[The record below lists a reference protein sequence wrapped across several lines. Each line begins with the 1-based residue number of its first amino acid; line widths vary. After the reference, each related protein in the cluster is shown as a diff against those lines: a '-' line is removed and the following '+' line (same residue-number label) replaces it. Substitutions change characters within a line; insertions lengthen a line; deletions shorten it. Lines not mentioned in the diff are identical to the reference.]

1 MIIRMTTVYIGMTM
15 DILHHGHINILSEA
29 RKHGEVIV
37 GLLTDRAIAE
47 HKRLPYLNWDKRRV
61 IVANIVGVSEVVE
74 QDEWDYAPNL
84 LKHRPDIMI
93 HGTDWLDGP
102 LAPYR
107 EKAVAALQTYGGK
120 LIEVPYTHGVSS
132 GEIQDALAKFGT
144 TPDMR
149 RKSLKRLLAAKP
161 ISRFIEAHNPISALI
176 AENVSVTHEDR
187 RKEFDGFW
195 SSSLVDST
203 IRGKPD
209 TESLDIDTRL
219 ANINEI
225 FDVTTKPL
233 VFDLDTGGKIEHLQ
247 GRIKSI
253 ERLGISAVI
262 IEDKK
267 GLKKNSLLGN
277 DVAQEQE
284 DMEIFCDKIRA
295 ARAGRVSEDFMVI
308 ARVES
313 LVLDRGMEDALCR
326 AEAYT
331 QAGADGIM
339 IHSKKST
346 ADEVLNFAAQFRKN
360 NPSIPLV
367 VVPTSFHSVPIE
379 TLAEAGFNIVIY
391 ANQLLRAAYPAMS
404 KVAESILT
412 QGNTSEI
419 ESDLMPIVD
428 ILDLIPGTR
437 E

>member
-1 MIIRMTTVYIGMTM
+1 MTKVYIGMTM

-29 RKHGEVIV
+29 RKHGDVIV

-47 HKRLPYLNWDKRRV
+47 HKRLPYLSWDERRT
-61 IVANIVGVSEVVE
+61 IVSNIVGVTEVVE

-84 LKHRPDIMI
+84 LNYQPDIMI

-102 LAPYR
+102 LGPYR
-107 EKAVAALQTYGGK
+107 EKALAALQTYGGK
-120 LIEVPYTHGVSS
+120 LIEVPYTRGVSS
-132 GEIQDALAKFGT
+132 SEIQEDLLKIGT
-144 TPDMR
+144 TPDIR
-149 RKSLKRLLAAKP
+149 RTSLRRLLAAKP
-161 ISRFIEAHNPISALI
+161 VSRFIEAHNPVSALI
-176 AENVSVTHEDR
+176 AENISVTHQGR
-187 RKEFDGFW
+187 LREFDGFW

-233 VFDLDTGGKIEHLQ
+233 IFDMDTGGKLEHLQ

-262 IEDKK
+262 IEDKR

-277 DVAQEQE
+277 EVAQEQE
-284 DMEIFCDKIRA
+284 DTELFCNKIRT

-313 LVLDRGMEDALCR
+313 LVLERGMEDALLR
-326 AEAYT
+326 AEAYS

-339 IHSKKST
+339 IHSKKT
-346 ADEVLNFAAQFRKN
+346 VADEVMEFAARFRTR
-360 NPSIPLV
+360 NPSLPLV
-367 VVPTSFHSVPIE
+367 VVPTSFHQVSIE
-379 TLAEAGFNIVIY
+379 TLAGAGFNIVIY

-404 KVAESILT
+404 RVAESILT
-412 QGNTSEI
+412 RGSTTDI
-419 ESDLMPIVD
+419 ESDLMPIAD
-428 ILDLIPGTR
+428 ILNLIPGTR